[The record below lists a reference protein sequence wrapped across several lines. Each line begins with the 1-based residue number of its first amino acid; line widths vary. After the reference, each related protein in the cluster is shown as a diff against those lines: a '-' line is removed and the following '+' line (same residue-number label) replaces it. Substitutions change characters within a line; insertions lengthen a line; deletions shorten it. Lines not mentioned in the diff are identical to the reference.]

1 MKTKKIDMDT
11 FNINDKKFKL
21 RKIEIEIHD
30 DNGNVIERL
39 EGHGRVKI
47 NDDLKAIWEFED
59 GALKY

>member
-1 MKTKKIDMDT
+1 M
-11 FNINDKKFKL
+11 NIFSIGGRKFEL